1 MLVLNRKINESIVID
16 GNIKVTVVRLGR
28 GNVTVGIDA
37 PRHIGIYRE
46 ELLSAI
52 RQTLTRQKVKAFSD

>member
-16 GNIKVTVVRLGR
+16 GNIKVTVVRLRR

-37 PRHIGIYRE
+37 PR
-46 ELLSAI
+46 LSIAKNCLV
-52 RQTLTRQKVKAFSD
+52 RFARP